1 MDKSYSTKAPW
12 RPQQL
17 PPARA
22 IRETTVKTQAVFLAS
37 LMAAAV
43 TTVSSA
49 APPPAPRVTEVIV
62 LDVGSH
68 LQKLIEISRKFD
80 ALSVKYHDAGKVR
93 IWQSSLAGSD
103 TARVVVTIEYPSL
116 LSYAQS
122 DDRTRAG
129 AAEYAPVLAELDA
142 SGIKILS
149 DSLAP
154 EVSR

>member
-1 MDKSYSTKAPW
+1 M
-12 RPQQL
+12 
-17 PPARA
+17 
-22 IRETTVKTQAVFLAS
+22 KTQAVFLAS

-49 APPPAPRVTEVIV
+49 APPTPAPRVTEVIV

-68 LQKLIEISRKFD
+68 MQKLLEIARKID
-80 ALSVKYHDAGKVR
+80 ALGVKYHDAGKAR

-103 TARVVVTIEYPSL
+103 TGRVVVTIEYPSL

-129 AAEYAPVLAELDA
+129 AAEYAPVFAELDA

-149 DSLAP
+149 DSLVQ
-154 EVSR
+154 EVPR